1 MKKAKKTVKK
11 QAKKA
16 VKKQAVKAVKKQAK
30 KAVKKQAK
38 KAVKKQ
44 AKKAVKKQTKKAV
57 KKQTRKAAPA
67 KETKTRSVAN
77 PKPGKAA
84 AAERKVAEEAA
95 PPREKRTVKAATA
108 QDLAQRQREI
118 SISEFFTKNRHLLG
132 FDNPRRALLAA
143 VKEAVDNSLDACE
156 EARKLPE
163 VSVELRE
170 VGEDRFR
177 IIVTDNGPGIVRAQI
192 PKIFGKLL
200 YGSKFHAL
208 KQTRGQQGIG
218 ISAAGMYGQI
228 TTGKPVTI
236 TSRTRRSAPAHYY
249 EIQIDTR
256 KNQPIIVKDA
266 EEAWEGEGRGTRVE
280 IELEGRYQK
289 GRHSVDA
296 YLAQTAL
303 ANPHVKIGYRPSKGD
318 PAQFPRVVD
327 SLPEE
332 PKEIRPHPHGVELG
346 VLQNML
352 KSAKGK
358 RLSAFLGQAF
368 CRVSSRAA
376 QEIVAASGLKPESKC
391 HLLRPDETERLYAA
405 LGQTK
410 LMAPPTDCLSPI
422 GEELILQSLSEQVE
436 ADFYTAVS
444 RRPAVYRGNP
454 FLVEAGLA
462 YGGEMPAD
470 QLITLI
476 RFANRVPL
484 LFQQSACAIS
494 EAAIRTDWRSYGLS
508 QSKGALPTGPVL
520 LLVHVASVWVPFTSE
535 SKEAVADYDEIVK
548 EIRLA
553 LQECGRKLGRF
564 VSRRRKEAEA
574 ERKRSYIEKY
584 IPYIGEALQEIL
596 AINQNKRT
604 RLEGKL
610 KDLLERSRR

>member
-1 MKKAKKTVKK
+1 MKKKGRTTKKKVKKTAKKAPKK
-11 QAKKA
+11 QVKKA
-16 VKKQAVKAVKKQAK
+16 VKKQPKKAAKKRAERAVKKQTN
-30 KAVKKQAK
+30 KAAT
-38 KAVKKQ
+38 
-44 AKKAVKKQTKKAV
+44 KQTKKAV
-57 KKQTRKAAPA
+57 KKKSKKAAKKRSGPVLKPA
-67 KETKTRSVAN
+67 ESSVDKKKVAGE
-77 PKPGKAA
+77 GKAA
-84 AAERKVAEEAA
+84 SRKRSAK
-95 PPREKRTVKAATA
+95 PITA
-108 QDLAQRQREI
+108 QDMAQRQREI

-163 VSVELRE
+163 ISVELRE
-170 VGEDRFR
+170 VAEDRFR
-177 IIVTDNGPGIVRAQI
+177 IIVADNGPGIVRAQI

-236 TSRTRRSAPAHYY
+236 TSRTRRGAPAHYY

-256 KNQPIIVKDA
+256 KNQPIIVRDA
-266 EEAWEGEGRGTRVE
+266 EEEWEEEGRGTRVE

-303 ANPHVKIGYRPSKGD
+303 ANPHVAIDYKPSKGD
-318 PAQFPRVVD
+318 PARFPRVVD
-327 SLPEE
+327 ALPEE
-332 PKEIRPHPHGVELG
+332 PKEIKPHPHGVELG

-358 RLSAFLGQAF
+358 RLSAFLNQGF

-376 QEIVAASGLKPESKC
+376 QEIVAASGLKAEAKC
-391 HLLRPDETERLYAA
+391 HLLRPEEVERLYAA

-422 GEELILQSLSEQVE
+422 GEELILQSLAEQVE

-444 RRPAVYRGNP
+444 RRPSVYRGNP

-462 YGGEMPAD
+462 YGGDMPAD
-470 QLITLI
+470 QLVTLV

-484 LFQQSACAIS
+484 LFQQSACAIT
-494 EAAIRTDWRSYGLS
+494 EAAVRTDWRSYGLS

-520 LLVHVASVWVPFTSE
+520 LIVHLASVWVPFTSE

-574 ERKRSYIEKY
+574 ERKRSYIERY

-596 AINQNKRT
+596 SINQTKRT

>member
-1 MKKAKKTVKK
+1 MKTKKLARKATEKKTAKRIVKK
-11 QAKKA
+11 PGG
-16 VKKQAVKAVKKQAK
+16 
-30 KAVKKQAK
+30 
-38 KAVKKQ
+38 
-44 AKKAVKKQTKKAV
+44 TKKV
-57 KKQTRKAAPA
+57 
-67 KETKTRSVAN
+67 S
-77 PKPGKAA
+77 GKSQ
-84 AAERKVAEEAA
+84 AEG
-95 PPREKRTVKAATA
+95 PKRTVRAATA
-108 QDLAQRQREI
+108 QDLAQRQRDI

-143 VKEAVDNSLDACE
+143 VKEAVDNALDACE
-156 EARKLPE
+156 EVRTLPE
-163 VSVELRE
+163 VWVELRE

-177 IIVTDNGPGIVRAQI
+177 ITVTDNGPGIVRAQI

-236 TSRTRRSAPAHYY
+236 TSRTRRGGAAHYY

-256 KNQPIIVKDA
+256 KNQPIIVKET
-266 EEAWEGEGRGTRVE
+266 EEEWEGEGRGTRVE

-303 ANPHVKIGYRPSKGD
+303 ANPHVEIDYRPSKGE
-318 PAQFPRVVD
+318 PVRFPRVVD

-352 KSAKGK
+352 KTAKGK
-358 RLSAFLGQAF
+358 RLTAFLGQAF
-368 CRVSSRAA
+368 CRVSARSA
-376 QEIVAASGLKPESKC
+376 QEIVAASDLKPEAKC
-391 HLLRPDETERLYAA
+391 HLLRPDEVERLYTA
-405 LGQTK
+405 LGQAR

-422 GEELILQSLSEQVE
+422 GEELILKSLAGQVK

-444 RRPAVYRGNP
+444 RRPSVYRGNP

-462 YGGEMPAD
+462 YGGDMPAD
-470 QLITLI
+470 QLITLA

-484 LFQQSACAIS
+484 LFQQSACAVS

-508 QSKGALPTGPVL
+508 QSRGALPTGPAL

-553 LQECGRKLGRF
+553 LQECGRRLGRF
-564 VSRRRKEAEA
+564 VVRRRKEAEA

-596 AINQNKRT
+596 SINQTRRM
-604 RLEGKL
+604 RLEDKL
-610 KDLLERSRR
+610 KVLLERSRR